1 MTRCHDLCSR
11 VSTTDELGADPSLGS
26 PEVHGVPGG
35 YCFDCNPMPTSAA
48 AEGDGA
54 AERLWQLSEDL
65 VGLERA

>member
-1 MTRCHDLCSR
+1 VTRCHDLCSR
-11 VSTTDELGADPSLGS
+11 TTDELGADPSLGS
-26 PEVHGVPGG
+26 PEVQGASGG
-35 YCFDCNPMPTSAA
+35 YYFDCKPMPTSAA